1 MRFGSVRATKA
12 PILFF
17 PMYEVL
23 LYLQTVSSG
32 RVHILYAVR
41 IEFRR
46 EVLPQASPEFNGL
59 GVLQHVWL
67 FRSVDAA
74 P

>member
-1 MRFGSVRATKA
+1 MRFGFVQATKA
-12 PILFF
+12 RIPFF

-23 LYLQTVSSG
+23 LYLQAVSSG

-41 IEFRR
+41 IELQR
-46 EVLPQASPEFNGL
+46 EILQQTSPEFNGL
-59 GVLQHVWL
+59 GVLQHVRL
-67 FRSVDAA
+67 FGVVDAA

>member
-1 MRFGSVRATKA
+1 MRFGFVRATKA
-12 PILFF
+12 PILF

-41 IEFRR
+41 IELRR
-46 EVLPQASPEFNGL
+46 EILPQAPPELNGF
-59 GVLQHVWL
+59 GILQHVRL
-67 FRSVDAA
+67 FRVVDAA